1 MTAAAGPEAVETP
14 ALRRLGA
21 AVAPMSFAQERLWL
35 IDQAAPGS
43 ATYNVP
49 LLTRWREPI
58 DPAALAAALGAVVA
72 RHEVLRTTYALDGD
86 QPVQRVGAP
95 APVAV
100 EVLDGGSWVDEEVAC
115 RARQPF
121 DLAAGPV
128 LRATVW
134 RGAPSG
140 DLMLLVVHHIAIDGW
155 SLATLYHD
163 LAAAYRAA
171 LAGQPPRL
179 PELPIQY
186 ADFARWDRETFT
198 GARRQRLA
206 TRADE
211 LRDIPELVLAGA
223 RPAPPVPEGDP
234 TGRQETFA
242 VPAHLWAGVERLAR
256 TLRAT
261 PFVVLHAAFQV
272 VLHRWSG
279 RDELIAGV
287 VTGNRPHPDVEPLV
301 GFFVNTVPLRCEVR
315 PEWTFRQLCA
325 RVRVD
330 AYRLLS
336 DQWVPFDRLT
346 SAVAAVRAGG
356 HQRLVDACFA
366 LQNMPPVR
374 VEPARWEPPTVL
386 ATGTAKFG
394 LLLIVEETAAGVTGT
409 VELDAGRYPDE
420 VCRGVV
426 TTFLDVLAAV
436 TADADVPL
444 RAVPLPAVPVR
455 AVPLP
460 AVPVPAVPVRA
471 MPAAAV
477 PVAAVPVAAVAPD
490 GSVGT
495 VADGPVDAVCRRHA
509 AELFAAAL
517 GTVERG
523 APGGD
528 RTALRPDS
536 NFFALGGHSLLAVTM
551 LARAGRRHGVAVS
564 PREFLAEPTVAG
576 LARLLAAGRTPAT
589 VDRAG
594 GDGTGGGGGTGDGG
608 TGGGSRDRYPA
619 TSAQQRFWFLDRIP
633 ALRSA
638 YLMPTVLELRGAVD
652 RDALCRAV
660 DRVMARHPALG
671 SRFEL
676 DRKRR
681 AVCYRTGGVPAPT
694 TRTDASTWPADRL
707 RDHVAELCWAPFDL
721 AAGAPVRTAVIARG
735 ASRTLLVLVVHHIV
749 ADGWS
754 RRLLL
759 DEIAAGYRACLA
771 GREPAL
777 ATPVHPDR
785 LYQAPAADQTAD
797 LIAWLTR
804 APVDVWLPHDR
815 PRPDVQST
823 VAATA
828 AAVLDTEGTARLRA
842 VAAGAA
848 CTVFTVTAALLAV
861 ALARL
866 GAQRDFLFAFPWA
879 GRDAA
884 GAAEAVGM
892 LVNTS
897 VLRVDLR
904 GVRTWRELLAR
915 VRDSAAVS
923 YRTAGASFEA
933 VAAAL
938 HPDRDLSR
946 PPLTPVYLGA
956 DDGPL
961 APPVFGGDVRAS
973 YRPLDPYHIKYEL
986 ELTAT
991 EDRDRL
997 RFTASYAVGLFDGET
1012 IAGLLAQLVAAAGDL
1027 TSDPD
1032 THPLEGL
1039 RCATQT
1045 TDQAATR

>member
-1 MTAAAGPEAVETP
+1 MTAAAGPEAVQTP

-21 AVAPMSFAQERLWL
+21 TVAPMSFAQERLWL

-100 EVLDGGSWVDEEVAC
+100 EVLDAGSRVDEEVAC

-134 RGAPSG
+134 RRARP

-155 SLATLYHD
+155 SLVTLYND

-171 LAGQPPRL
+171 LAGQSPHL

-198 GARRQRLA
+198 GARRQRLT
-206 TRADE
+206 TRAGE

-261 PFVVLHAAFQV
+261 PFAVLHAAFQV

-279 RDELIAGV
+279 RDEFIAGA

-315 PEWTFRQLCA
+315 PEWTFRQLCT
-325 RVRVD
+325 RVRAE
-330 AYRLLS
+330 AYRLLT
-336 DQWVPFDRLT
+336 DQWIPFDRLT

-356 HQRLVDACFA
+356 HRRLVDACFA

-374 VEPARWEPPTVL
+374 IEPARWGPPTVL
-386 ATGTAKFG
+386 ATGTAKFD
-394 LLLIVEETAAGVTGT
+394 LLLVVEETQAGVTGT
-409 VELDAGRYPDE
+409 VEFDADRYPDE

-436 TADADVPL
+436 TADPDVPL
-444 RAVPLPAVPVR
+444 RAVPVR
-455 AVPLP
+455 AVPLR
-460 AVPVPAVPVRA
+460 AVPVG
-471 MPAAAV
+471 AV
-477 PVAAVPVAAVAPD
+477 PVAEVAPD
-490 GSVGT
+490 DSADAGAGGSV
-495 VADGPVDAVCRRHA
+495 DAGYRRHA

-517 GTVERG
+517 ATVERG

-528 RTALRPDS
+528 RAALRPDS

-589 VDRAG
+589 ADRAG
-594 GDGTGGGGGTGDGG
+594 GGSTGGGGTGDGSTNDG
-608 TGGGSRDRYPA
+608 STGDGGARDRYPA

-638 YLMPTVLELRGAVD
+638 YLMPTVLELCGAVD
-652 RDALCRAV
+652 RDALGRAV
-660 DRVMARHPALG
+660 DRVVARHPALR

-694 TRTDASTWPADRL
+694 IRTDASTWPADRL
-707 RDHVAELCWAPFDL
+707 RDHVAELCWSPFDL
-721 AAGAPVRTAVIARG
+721 AAEAPVRAAVIARG
-735 ASRTLLVLVVHHIV
+735 ANRTLLVLVVHHIV

-777 ATPVHPDR
+777 ATPIHPDR
-785 LYQAPAADQTAD
+785 LYRAPAADQTAD

-828 AAVLDTEGTARLRA
+828 SAVLNTAGTARLRA
-842 VAAGAA
+842 LAASAA

-884 GAAEAVGM
+884 GAQEAVGM

-961 APPVFGGDVRAS
+961 APPVFAGDVRAS

-991 EDRDRL
+991 QDRDRL
-997 RFTASYAVGLFDGET
+997 RFTASYAVDLFDGET
-1012 IAGLLAQLVAAAGDL
+1012 IAGLLARLVAAAEDL

-1032 THPLEGL
+1032 TNPLEGL

>member
-1 MTAAAGPEAVETP
+1 MTAAAWPEAVQTP

-49 LLTRWREPI
+49 LLTRWREAI

-100 EVLDGGSWVDEEVAC
+100 EVLEAGSRVDEEVAC

-134 RGAPSG
+134 RHGRP

-155 SLATLYHD
+155 SLVTLYHD
-163 LAAAYRAA
+163 LAEAYGAA
-171 LAGQPPRL
+171 LAGQSPHL
-179 PELPIQY
+179 PGLPIQY

-198 GARRQRLA
+198 GARRQRLT

-211 LRDIPELVLAGA
+211 LRDIPELVLPGA

-234 TGRQETFA
+234 TGRQETFT

-261 PFVVLHAAFQV
+261 PFAVLHAAFQV

-279 RDELIAGV
+279 RDEFIAGA

-330 AYRLLS
+330 AYRLLT

-346 SAVAAVRAGG
+346 SAVAAVQAGG
-356 HQRLVDACFA
+356 HRRLVDACFA

-394 LLLIVEETAAGVTGT
+394 LLLVVEETAAGVTGT
-409 VELDAGRYPDE
+409 VELDAGRYPAE

-444 RAVPLPAVPVR
+444 RAVPVGAVPVG
-455 AVPLP
+455 
-460 AVPVPAVPVRA
+460 AVPV
-471 MPAAAV
+471 AAV
-477 PVAAVPVAAVAPD
+477 PVGAVPVGAVPVAAVAPD
-490 GSVGT
+490 GSVGA

-509 AELFAAAL
+509 GELFATAL
-517 GTVERG
+517 ATVGRG
-523 APGGD
+523 ASGGD
-528 RTALRPDS
+528 RAALRPDS

-551 LARAGRRHGVAVS
+551 LARAGRHHGVAVS

-589 VDRAG
+589 ADRAG
-594 GDGTGGGGGTGDGG
+594 GGGRGDGS
-608 TGGGSRDRYPA
+608 TGGGSTGGGSTGGGARDRYPA

-638 YLMPTVLELRGAVD
+638 YLMPTVLELCGAVD
-652 RDALCRAV
+652 RDALGRAV
-660 DRVMARHPALG
+660 DRVVARHPALG

-694 TRTDASTWPADRL
+694 TRTDATTWPADQL

-721 AAGAPVRTAVIARG
+721 AAEAPVRAAVIARG
-735 ASRTLLVLVVHHIV
+735 ANRTLLVLVVHHIV

-777 ATPVHPDR
+777 AAPVHPDH
-785 LYQAPAADQTAD
+785 LYRAPAADQTAD

-828 AAVLDTEGTARLRA
+828 SAVLNTAGTARLRA
-842 VAAGAA
+842 LAAGAA

-879 GRDAA
+879 GRDTA
-884 GAAEAVGM
+884 GAQEAVGM

-915 VRDSAAVS
+915 VRHSAAVS

-956 DDGPL
+956 GDGPP
-961 APPVFGGDVRAS
+961 APPVFAGDVRAS

-991 EDRDRL
+991 QDRDRL
-997 RFTASYAVGLFDGET
+997 RFTASYAVGLFDGGT
-1012 IAGLLAQLVAAAGDL
+1012 IAGLLAQLVAAAEDL

-1032 THPLEGL
+1032 TNPLEGL